1 MLYEKLNDRTMLIIA
16 HRLSTIRHCDA
27 ILLVDGGEIKEQG
40 THDELMELRGK
51 YYELW
56 QMQQGNVVPKKK
68 QETVN
73 AQKTKHEDSSDEMS
87 YR

>member
-56 QMQQGNVVPKKK
+56 QMQQGN
-68 QETVN
+68 
-73 AQKTKHEDSSDEMS
+73 AAI
-87 YR
+87 